1 MLKVTTVAYFD
12 NAATTFP
19 KPECVYSFADEFYR
33 TVGGNAGRGIYA
45 QAVAS
50 NRLID
55 ETRNLLAELFHCGTK
70 QVIFLPSATFALN
83 VIIQGIILRGAKNVY
98 VSPFE
103 HNAVT
108 RTLHRFAERGL
119 ITVTEL
125 TVTDAL
131 EFDMHGIRRQ
141 FENLRP
147 NFLIVSHASNVIGL
161 IAPVEKICA
170 LAKTFGATTLV
181 DMAQTAGL
189 VDLNVGL
196 ETIDFAVFAG
206 HKTLFAP
213 TGTGGFVM
221 NPAVELEPILFGGTG
236 FDSANQNLPDTLP
249 ERFEVGTLNISG
261 LAGLNAA
268 LKWIA
273 GQTTAKLFRDE
284 QIARRRLLKL
294 LSEYEFLKIVG
305 NVDGR
310 DYVGIVSCVMTGVDS
325 VTAGELFSAR
335 GIAVRAGLHC
345 APFAHKFL
353 GTLPAGT
360 IRFSVNCMTTDED
373 FAELQRALDD
383 IGDEI

>member
-1 MLKVTTVAYFD
+1 MAYFD

-19 KPECVYSFADEFYR
+19 KPECVYSFADKFYR
-33 TVGGNAGRGIYA
+33 TIGGNAGRGIYA
-45 QAVAS
+45 QAAAS

-55 ETRNLLAELFHCGTK
+55 ETRNLLAEIFHCGSK

-83 VIIQGIILRGAKNVY
+83 VIVQGVILRGAKNVY

-108 RTLHRFAERGL
+108 RTLHRFARQGL

-125 TVTDAL
+125 TVTDSL

-147 NFLIVSHASNVIGL
+147 NFLIVNHASNVIGL

-170 LAKTFGATTLV
+170 LAKNFGATTLV

-268 LKWIA
+268 LKWIIR
-273 GQTTAKLFRDE
+273 QTTAKLFRDE
-284 QIARRRLLKL
+284 QIARRRLLTL
-294 LSEYEFLKIVG
+294 LTEYPFMKIVG

-310 DYVGIVSCVMTGVDS
+310 DYVGIVSCVIGGVDS
-325 VTAGELFSAR
+325 VTSGELFASH

-353 GTLPAGT
+353 GTMPSGT
-360 IRFSVNCMTTDED
+360 IRFSVNCMTTDKD
-373 FAELQRALDD
+373 FAELQNALDD
-383 IGDEI
+383 IGDEL

>member
-1 MLKVTTVAYFD
+1 MAYFD

-19 KPECVYSFADEFYR
+19 KPECVYSFADKFYR
-33 TVGGNAGRGIYA
+33 TIGGNAGRGIYA
-45 QAVAS
+45 QAAAS

-55 ETRNLLAELFHCGTK
+55 ETRNLLAEIFHCGSK

-83 VIIQGIILRGAKNVY
+83 VIIQGVILRGAKNVY

-108 RTLHRFAERGL
+108 RTLHRFARQGL

-125 TVTDAL
+125 TVTDTL
-131 EFDMHGIRRQ
+131 EFDMRGIRRQ

-147 NFLIVSHASNVIGL
+147 NFLIVNHASNVIGL

-273 GQTTAKLFRDE
+273 RQTTVKLFRDE
-284 QIARRRLLKL
+284 QIARRRLLTL
-294 LSEYEFLKIVG
+294 LSEYPFMKIIG

-310 DYVGIVSCVMTGVDS
+310 DYVGIVSCVIDGVDS

-353 GTLPAGT
+353 GTMPDGT

-373 FAELQRALDD
+373 FAELQSALDD
-383 IGDEI
+383 IGDEL

>member
-1 MLKVTTVAYFD
+1 MAYFD

-19 KPECVYSFADEFYR
+19 KPECVYSFADKFYR
-33 TVGGNAGRGIYA
+33 TIGGNAGRGIYA
-45 QAVAS
+45 QAAAS

-55 ETRNLLAELFHCGTK
+55 ETRNLLAEIFHCGSK

-83 VIIQGIILRGAKNVY
+83 VIIQGVILRGAKNVY

-125 TVTDAL
+125 TVTDTL
-131 EFDMHGIRRQ
+131 EFDMRGIRRQ

-147 NFLIVSHASNVIGL
+147 NFLIVNHASNVIGL

-268 LKWIA
+268 LKWIIR
-273 GQTTAKLFRDE
+273 QTTAKLFRDE
-284 QIARRRLLKL
+284 QIARRRLLTL
-294 LSEYEFLKIVG
+294 LSEYPFMKIVG

-310 DYVGIVSCVMTGVDS
+310 DYVGIVSCVIDGVDS

-353 GTLPAGT
+353 GTMPDGT

-373 FAELQRALDD
+373 FAELQSALDD
-383 IGDEI
+383 IGNEFW